1 MIISIL
7 IKLFSQREMPSY
19 PQIKEQ
25 PRFKRIGALYK
36 INKTAVDK
44 LFILLEICSTE
55 NSKKTIYLMF
65 HLINSIDYCQAY
77 GDSGFNYS
85 NTFQTSC
92 EEIRLHIYFTV

>member
-1 MIISIL
+1 
-7 IKLFSQREMPSY
+7 MPPY

-25 PRFKRIGALYK
+25 PRFKRVWALYK
-36 INKTAVDK
+36 INKTECDE

-65 HLINSIDYCQAY
+65 YLINSIDYYQAY
-77 GDSGFNYS
+77 GDSRFNYS

-92 EEIRLHIYFTV
+92 